1 MKTILHTEN
10 LNVLKQLMD
19 KQWECVITEP
29 LFSYRHPTIQTVD
42 QFADFYHQA
51 LNLGYHPYIQI
62 NGYIEESQLIVCEE
76 WIKTL
81 IQYKPK
87 GFYFNDF
94 AIYNQL
100 KRNGY
105 TGELIYSPETI
116 LTNAMDIE
124 AILELVDRVVLSKEL
139 MLEEITQ
146 LVSLFPNKVEALGL
160 GYALMSFSKR
170 PLVRNY
176 LDEIG
181 TPLDV
186 LNKQNLVI
194 KEAKRDQLFPILE
207 EAQGTSIFL
216 DTVLFPKHEKLILN
230 DAMCYGLHFDD
241 CMLDEET
248 FIQLTHDLMDDSVTL
263 LDAQSKSKVKLGQ
276 AYYYRKT
283 NMSKEEGK

>member
-1 MKTILHTEN
+1 MRTILHTEN
-10 LNVLKQLMD
+10 LNVLKRLLD

-29 LFSYRHPTIQTVD
+29 LFSYRHPSMQTVE
-42 QFADFYHQA
+42 QFTDFYQQA

-62 NGYIEESQLIVCEE
+62 NGYIEESQLIACEN
-76 WIKTL
+76 WVKAL
-81 IQYKPK
+81 IQFNPK

-94 AIYNQL
+94 CIYNQL

-124 AILELVDRVVLSKEL
+124 AILELVNRVVLSKEL

-146 LVSLFPNKVEALGL
+146 LVSLFPNKVEVLGL

-181 TPLDV
+181 TTLDV

-207 EAQGTSIFL
+207 EVQGTSIFL
-216 DTVLFPKHEKLILN
+216 GSVLFPKHEKLILA
-230 DAMCYGLHFDD
+230 DANCYGLHFDD

-248 FIQLTHDLMDDSVTL
+248 FIQLTHDLMDDTVTL
-263 LDAQSKSKVKLGQ
+263 IEAQTNSNVKLGQ

>member
-10 LNVLKQLMD
+10 LNVLKRLKD

-29 LFSYRHPTIQTVD
+29 LFSYRHPMIQTID
-42 QFADFYHQA
+42 QFTDFYNQT
-51 LNLGYHPYIQI
+51 LDLGYHPYIQI
-62 NGYIEESQLIVCEE
+62 NGYIEESQLIECEN
-76 WIKTL
+76 WVKQL
-81 IQYKPK
+81 ISYNPK

-105 TGELIYSPETI
+105 TGEIIYSPETI

-146 LVSLFPNKVEALGL
+146 LVSLFPHKVEALGL

-181 TPLDV
+181 TTLDV

-216 DTVLFPKHEKLILN
+216 ESVLFPKHEKHILN
-230 DAMCYGLHFDD
+230 DANCFGLHFDD
-241 CMLDEET
+241 CMLDEEV
-248 FIQLTHDLMDDSVTL
+248 FIQLTHDLMDDTISL
-263 LDAQSKSKVKLGQ
+263 LDAQNKSRVKLGQ

>member
-10 LNVLKQLMD
+10 LNVLKRLMD

-29 LFSYRHPTIQTVD
+29 LFSYRHPNIQTVD
-42 QFADFYHQA
+42 QFADFYNEA
-51 LNLGYHPYIQI
+51 LKLGYHPYIQI
-62 NGYIEESQLIVCEE
+62 NGYIEEDQLLACESWVKQLIGFN
-76 WIKTL
+76 
-81 IQYKPK
+81 PK

-105 TGELIYSPETI
+105 TGVIIYSPETI

-181 TPLDV
+181 TSLDV
-186 LNKQNLVI
+186 LNKKNLVI

-230 DAMCYGLHFDD
+230 DANCYGLHFDD
-241 CMLDEET
+241 CMLDEEA
-248 FIQLTHDLMDDSVTL
+248 FIQLTNDLMDDSVTL
-263 LDAQSKSKVKLGQ
+263 LEAQSNSKVKLGQ